1 MEFIMHAI
9 LPDGDEVI
17 SDGDEVASNSEKANT
32 LHFNKNKK

>member
-1 MEFIMHAI
+1 MHAI

-32 LHFNKNKK
+32 LHFSKNKK